1 MSERKTFFENL
12 EPKSAL
18 VVGLVSGFMTLC
30 TAGFFVLGFMMIKG
44 GSISLPSSSKTGEAL
59 VANNQPVD
67 TGAGVIPPPPTDLP
81 KTDKPK
87 VELFVMSY
95 CPFGLQMQ
103 KAYLPAW
110 ELLKNKA
117 DIDVK
122 FVSYAMHEKKEI
134 DENTL
139 QYCIQKEQNNKYI
152 PYLKCF
158 TASGDANACMAT
170 AGVNSTQASNCVASA
185 NRDFGI
191 TKEYDDRSRW
201 LSGQFPIYPIH
212 KDLNDK
218 YGVQG
223 SPTLVVNGVQV
234 ENVARTPE
242 GVKQVICAAFKNKPA
257 ECDQTLS
264 NNAFGSGFGTQVG
277 AAPAAGVGCGV

>member
-30 TAGFFVLGFMMIKG
+30 TAGFFVLGFMMVKG

-59 VANNQPVD
+59 E
-67 TGAGVIPPPPTDLP
+67 
-81 KTDKPK
+81 TDKPK

-277 AAPAAGVGCGV
+277 PAPAAGVGCGV